1 MNNNVYGKTMENLRE
16 RINVRF
22 DNNVKVY
29 FDYVSKPT
37 FLSQK
42 IFNEDFPAIHEIK
55 PVLLLNKPI
64 NVEYTVLELSK
75 YLIYDFNYNFIK
87 KKADANLLLTDIDNL
102 IYETKPIGVYEE
114 VLKYKHLFVFSE
126 YK

>member
-1 MNNNVYGKTMENLRE
+1 M
-16 RINVRF
+16 
-22 DNNVKVY
+22 
-29 FDYVSKPT
+29 
-37 FLSQK
+37 
-42 IFNEDFPAIHEIK
+42 
-55 PVLLLNKPI
+55 
-64 NVEYTVLELSK
+64 
-75 YLIYDFNYNFIK
+75 IYDFNYNFIK